1 MVQFGHT
8 DLHVIILPP
17 PHIDQNKAILVIT

>member
-8 DLHVIILPP
+8 DLRVIILPP
-17 PHIDQNKAILVIT
+17 PHTTKIKRP

>member
-8 DLHVIILPP
+8 DLRVIILPP
-17 PHIDQNKAILVIT
+17 PRTTKIKRP